1 MWKDELLRLLL
12 NKNINL
18 CELAELERLNSMRI
32 KGKSMVLVE
41 PNDESQFLFV
51 LRAVK
56 DICAPFRIVGGMT
69 NTLVS
74 DEIFYGVLIRTT
86 RIDWVEFTENREVYA
101 NCGASLGSIVLGA
114 ADRGVGG
121 FSELVGIPG
130 TVGGALYGNAGA
142 HGRAI
147 SDTVVDVKAYDIIE
161 DKKIVLTADEIDYGY
176 RDSLFKRES
185 RYVILSARLRGFSS
199 DRNEIK
205 AKMHEYTSIRRQRQ
219 PLSMPSLG
227 SIFKHPHGDFAPR
240 LIESLGLKGLRVG
253 GAEISKI
260 HAGFIV
266 NNGSATASDVR
277 NLIKIIKTK
286 VADRYGIDLEEEINY
301 LV

>member
-41 PNDESQFLFV
+41 PNDESQLLFV

-56 DICAPFRIVGGMT
+56 DVCAPFRIVGGMT

-101 NCGASLGSIVLGA
+101 DCGASLGSIVLGA
-114 ADRGVGG
+114 ADRGIGG
-121 FSELVGIPG
+121 FSELVGVPG

-147 SDTVVDVKAYDIIE
+147 SDTVRDVNAYDIID

-253 GAEISKI
+253 GAEISKK

-266 NNGSATASDVR
+266 NVGGASADDYICLADFASETVYKRFGIKLVR
-277 NLIKIIKTK
+277 E
-286 VADRYGIDLEEEINY
+286 VEYY
-301 LV
+301 

>member
-1 MWKDELLRLLL
+1 MWKDELSQLLL
-12 NKNINL
+12 AKNIKFR
-18 CELAELERLNSMRI
+18 EFAELGRLNSMRI
-32 KGKSMVLVE
+32 KGKAMILVE
-41 PNDESQFLFV
+41 PSDELQLLLT
-51 LRAVK
+51 LRATR
-56 DICAPFRIVGGMT
+56 DLSAPVRIVGGMT

-74 DEIFYGVLIRTT
+74 DEIFCGVLIRTA
-86 RIDWVEFTENREVYA
+86 RIDLVEFTENREVYA

-114 ADRGVGG
+114 ADRGIGG

-130 TVGGALYGNAGA
+130 TLGGALYGNAGA

-147 SDTVVDVKAYDIIE
+147 SDTVVDVKVYDILE
-161 DKKIVLTADEIDYGY
+161 DKEITWTVNEIGYGY

-185 RYVILSARLRGFSS
+185 RYVILSARLRGFSA
-199 DRNEIK
+199 DKNEIK
-205 AKMHEYTSIRRQRQ
+205 AKMHEYTSIRRQKQ
-219 PLSMPSLG
+219 PISMPSLG
-227 SIFKHPHGDFAPR
+227 SIFKHPRGDFAPR

-286 VADRYGIDLEEEINY
+286 VADQYGVDLEEEINY